1 MIILGEPN
9 TLVSLRTKKFGE
21 IKKKPLFRFDNNGEY
36 RTNDAN
42 IIKKA
47 SKHFNVIDEVII
59 ESIIPEIIIEEPEVI
74 AIKRTCKT
82 CGATFTNVGDFFA
95 HAREHKRSVTNE

>member
-1 MIILGEPN
+1 MIILGQPN
-9 TLVSLRTKKFGE
+9 TLVSMRTKKFGE
-21 IKKKPLFRFDNNGEY
+21 IKKKPIFRFDDNGEY

-42 IIKKA
+42 IINKA
-47 SKHFNVIDEVII
+47 SKHFKVIDDNEV
-59 ESIIPEIIIEEPEVI
+59 ELEEVI

>member
-1 MIILGEPN
+1 MIILGQPN
-9 TLVSLRTKKFGE
+9 TLVSMRTKKFGE
-21 IKKKPLFRFDNNGEY
+21 IKKKPIFRFDDNGEY

-42 IIKKA
+42 IINKA
-47 SKHFNVIDEVII
+47 SKHFKVIDDNEVKL
-59 ESIIPEIIIEEPEVI
+59 EEVI